1 MLALLLLR
9 QIKSIIGVSMENTRP
24 PLPPFTAKSA
34 VEKIRAA
41 ENGWNNKDPQ
51 KVSLAYT
58 VDSQWRNRSSF
69 VNGRDEIVEFLTE
82 KWQKEIDY
90 KLIKELWAFTEN
102 RIAVRYA
109 YEYKNAEGQWF
120 RAYGNENWEFDEF
133 GLMKNR
139 YACINDLA
147 IEEKDRLFT
156 WQGNIRP
163 DDFPSLTE
171 LGL

>member
-1 MLALLLLR
+1 
-9 QIKSIIGVSMENTRP
+9 MENSRP
-24 PLPPFTAKSA
+24 PLPPFTAQSA
-34 VEKIRAA
+34 IEKVRAA

-58 VDSQWRNRSSF
+58 ADSQWRNRTHF
-69 VNGRDEIVEFLTE
+69 IKGREEIVEFLTE

-109 YEYKNAEGQWF
+109 YEYKNSEGQWF
-120 RAYGNENWEFDEF
+120 RAYGNENWAFDSL

-139 YACINDLA
+139 FACINDLP
-147 IEEKDRLFT
+147 IEEQDRLFI
-156 WQGNIRP
+156 WEGNIRP
-163 DDFPSLTE
+163 DNFPTLSE

>member
-34 VEKIRAA
+34 VEKVRAA

>member
-1 MLALLLLR
+1 
-9 QIKSIIGVSMENTRP
+9 MENTRP

>member
-1 MLALLLLR
+1 
-9 QIKSIIGVSMENTRP
+9 MENSRP
-24 PLPPFTAKSA
+24 PLPPFTAQSA
-34 VEKIRAA
+34 IEKVRAA

-58 VDSQWRNRSSF
+58 VDSQWRNRTHF
-69 VNGRDEIVEFLTE
+69 IKGREEIVEFLTE

-90 KLIKELWAFTEN
+90 KLIKELWAFTKN

-109 YEYKNAEGQWF
+109 YEYKNSEGQWF
-120 RAYGNENWEFDEF
+120 RAYGNENWEFDSL

-139 YACINDLA
+139 FACINDLP
-147 IEEKDRLFT
+147 IEEQDRLFI
-156 WQGNIRP
+156 WEGNIRP
-163 DDFPSLTE
+163 DNFPTLSE

>member
-1 MLALLLLR
+1 
-9 QIKSIIGVSMENTRP
+9 MENTRP

-34 VEKIRAA
+34 VEKVRAA

-58 VDSQWRNRSSF
+58 VNSQWRNRSSF

-109 YEYKNAEGQWF
+109 YEYKNSEGQWF

-156 WQGNIRP
+156 WQGKIRP